1 MKKMTIFIA
10 AAVSLM
16 SYSALAESVSAR
28 GSTLDEAEAKI
39 AAKAASQGAGY
50 RIIGAHT
57 NNKVYMIGELIR
69 QQDNRDEA

>member
-39 AAKAASQGAGY
+39 AAKAADLGAGY

-69 QQDNRDEA
+69 EQGIDNDA